1 MDTSTWRT
9 RALLEPRGFLRFI
22 EFILAIVA
30 FGTTT
35 DFRGFFDFTLNC
47 SGSSNSS
54 IGGGLI
60 GPFEITYP
68 FQLFNSPPVKYKDCN
83 GQDQTVIMMGDGSPS
98 AQWFVFV
105 GVMAFLFSL
114 ASVVFYVGF
123 EAVYR
128 ATHERM
134 ISIGDL
140 VITSLFAF
148 FWLTAASALASSLNS
163 ILKSFASYDCVVSP
177 TCLKT
182 NPVDCSPGMCTDGA
196 VVNWSKLNVSVT
208 FGFLNFFLWACNIWF
223 VYKETPFHVT
233 PAKENFN
240 QEAQVPPSSI

>member
-1 MDTSTWRT
+1 MDTSSWRT

-35 DFRGFFDFTLNC
+35 DFVGTFRGSIKCDD
-47 SGSSNSS
+47 SSSVMV
-54 IGGGLI
+54 
-60 GPFEITYP
+60 GPFKISYP
-68 FQLFNSPPVKYKDCN
+68 FKLFDSPPVDFVDCSN
-83 GQDQTVIMMGDGSPS
+83 ITQTVTLEGDGSPS

-114 ASVVFYVGF
+114 ASIVFYVGF

-140 VITSLFAF
+140 VITCLFAF
-148 FWLTAASALASSLNS
+148 FWLTAASAWASSLNS
-163 ILKSFASYDCVVSP
+163 ILKPFATWDCVTKDTCYSGESP
-177 TCLKT
+177 LVNACHDYTCT
-182 NPVDCSPGMCTDGA
+182 PGA
-196 VVNWSKLNVSVT
+196 VINWSHLNVSIT

-223 VYKETPFHVT
+223 VYKETPFHIN
-233 PAKENFN
+233 PAKENNFN
-240 QEAQVPPSSI
+240 QEAQIPPSNI